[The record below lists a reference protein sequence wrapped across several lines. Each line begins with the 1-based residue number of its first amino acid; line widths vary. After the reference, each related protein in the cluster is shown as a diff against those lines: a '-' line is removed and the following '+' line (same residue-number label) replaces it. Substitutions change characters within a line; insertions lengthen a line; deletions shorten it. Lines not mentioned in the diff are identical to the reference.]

1 MRSFLQSLRSI
12 KFRSNQ
18 PFWEIMKNGLIA
30 NVPRARSAAGYWRSS
45 FFPKRVRPQRRGTA
59 TAGFS
64 LIEMLVAV
72 AIIGLLVGLVGPA
85 AMNQLQSSRVK
96 SAEAQISQL
105 RAAMDIFLIDTGRY
119 PNEAEGLNALVTNPT
134 TAPGW
139 NGPYLRDGEMPADPW
154 GAPFIYVP
162 DPASPRVQSLGADGR
177 TGGEGRNADIIG

>member
-1 MRSFLQSLRSI
+1 MRSFLRSLLLI
-12 KFRSNQ
+12 KFR
-18 PFWEIMKNGLIA
+18 FRR
-30 NVPRARSAAGYWRSS
+30 VPR
-45 FFPKRVRPQRRGTA
+45 RRLG

-119 PNEAEGLNALVTNPT
+119 PSEAEGLAALVRDPATV
-134 TAPGW
+134 PGW
-139 NGPYLRDGEMPADPW
+139 NGPYLRDGELPADPW
-154 GAPFIYVP
+154 GAQFIYVA
-162 DPASPRVQSLGADGR
+162 DPVGPRVRSLGSDGR
-177 TGGEGRNADIIG
+177 TGGDGLAADITG